1 MTTLLVIVLVFVMV
15 LGAKVVDIIALVD
28 TVVHLVTGGVFVLRI
43 VLEMVTVVFAASEP
57 LTSPNTPKIPKR
69 NIENFIIFDSI
80 QVRRRSGEGM
90 MTIYRFFHLFVYR
103 YRLEGVAVSH
113 YQR

>member
-28 TVVHLVTGGVFVLRI
+28 IVVHLVTGGVFVLRI

-57 LTSPNTPKIPKR
+57 LTSPRIPKR

-90 MTIYRFFHLFVYR
+90 MAIYRFLHLFVYR

-113 YQR
+113 YER